1 MKVDK
6 TSLKKRNIIARVN
19 RNMFVWVAIVS
30 AILGVSVVGSTILV
44 QRIMFMQR
52 VIDAKNKTLST
63 LEANNKAIPKLE
75 DNVRALNSNQAL
87 MDSRA
92 KETDEP
98 LQVILDALPS
108 EANSLALGA
117 SLQNVL
123 LTGVSGI
130 TVESI
135 TVNPVTGVESLST
148 SGTKTISSSS
158 TSVPTISFRFSIR
171 GQIASLVEV
180 LQRMEKS
187 IRVIDT
193 KMVKIE
199 SQGSAQVLTVDGVAY
214 YQPARVVELKKT
226 TVKQ

>member
-135 TVNPVTGVESLST
+135 TVNPVTGVESLSM